1 MYLHSIANQSGN
13 PRVSALPLDQVLVT
27 QRAKVVQYT
36 YIVFRGISPSLNAMV
51 NGENA
56 NILFFLAHEEKFSKS
71 IISVAEENAECRF
84 IGQKVMLLGGVELN
98 LEGYPFSVPFR
109 QLDIISQQVSIH

>member
-1 MYLHSIANQSGN
+1 
-13 PRVSALPLDQVLVT
+13 
-27 QRAKVVQYT
+27 
-36 YIVFRGISPSLNAMV
+36 MV

-71 IISVAEENAECRF
+71 MISVAEVAEENAECRF
-84 IGQKVMLLGGVELN
+84 IGQKVMSLGGVELN
-98 LEGYPFSVPFR
+98 LEGYPFSTVPVPFR

>member
-1 MYLHSIANQSGN
+1 
-13 PRVSALPLDQVLVT
+13 
-27 QRAKVVQYT
+27 
-36 YIVFRGISPSLNAMV
+36 MV

-84 IGQKVMLLGGVELN
+84 IGQKVMSLGGVELN
-98 LEGYPFSVPFR
+98 LEGYPFSTVPVPTTGYNFPA
-109 QLDIISQQVSIH
+109 QVSIH